1 MDSMFVDGNRVSHF
15 FPFQKKENEDED
27 AYQMIPGEDMKDYV
41 RRKKKNFI

>member
-15 FPFQKKENEDED
+15 FPFQKKENED
-27 AYQMIPGEDMKDYV
+27 AYQMIPGEDMKGYV